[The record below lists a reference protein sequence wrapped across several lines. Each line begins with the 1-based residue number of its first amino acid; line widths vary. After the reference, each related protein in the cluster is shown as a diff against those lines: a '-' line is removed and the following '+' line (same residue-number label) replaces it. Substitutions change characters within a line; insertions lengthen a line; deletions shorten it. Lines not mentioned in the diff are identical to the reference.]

1 MQTANSKEEQEITM
15 DNNTTSETLLTMK
28 DVEARL
34 QLGHTKVQELVIS
47 GKLPSLKIG
56 KSRRVR
62 RIDLD
67 KFLESLIDQNN
78 E

>member
-1 MQTANSKEEQEITM
+1 M
-15 DNNTTSETLLTMK
+15 DNNTKNNVTENLLTIK
-28 DVEARL
+28 DVKARL
-34 QLGHTKVQELVIS
+34 QLGHTKVTELEIS

>member
-1 MQTANSKEEQEITM
+1 MQTANYKEEQEITM
-15 DNNTTSETLLTMK
+15 DNNTTVETLLTMK

-34 QLGHTKVQELVIS
+34 QLGHTKVQELVSS

-62 RIDLD
+62 LVDLNT
-67 KFLESLIDQNN
+67 FLEQLLIQESL
-78 E
+78 